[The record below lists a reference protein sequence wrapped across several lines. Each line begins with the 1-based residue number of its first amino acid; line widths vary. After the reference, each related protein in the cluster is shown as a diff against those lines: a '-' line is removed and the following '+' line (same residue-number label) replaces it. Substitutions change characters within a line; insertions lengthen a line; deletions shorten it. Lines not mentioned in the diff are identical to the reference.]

1 MKKKILIIWGN
12 TYAFLNLERLIKK
25 LSKNYNIDVLILT
38 ENNTEII
45 EDYCLNNRHIGKFN
59 IFKFSSVLPSKITNN
74 YLNMKQLLNRNY
86 YDFCIAGDECQLYSK
101 YALSLL
107 TNTKKIIFWT
117 HTSFLL
123 QNNWVVKSYEDGNF
137 DEFKKNINSKV
148 NLNKTTQPKIKKKFF
163 EKIYTKQP
171 SDSKKRYVA
180 RLLINFIEKIFI
192 KINKFLLKQEE
203 RFIFSFLFKKQIKQ
217 NLVDQLSQ
225 VGSGNEDTYLFNDQI
240 EVDIFN
246 GITGKKCAFLT
257 SHPLSYTENTNLN
270 KNTKLNDCLYF
281 PISIYPYSLTDD
293 RFLSIISNSI
303 LKLKDSLNFEKIV
316 VRKHPLQK
324 LDELNNFKSELQKRI
339 NLQVL
344 LEIGDNPIQNEAKK
358 YKYCFST
365 LSAAI
370 KDIRANCDSIKI
382 FLNEEISKDI
392 APKPKLFY
400 NEAQG
405 IYWIDKN
412 YDFDQEVLVKQNF
425 FNYKSIDIEEYL
437 V

>member
-12 TYAFLNLERLIKK
+12 TYAFLNLDRLIKK

-45 EDYCLNNRHIGKFN
+45 EDYCLNNKNIKKFN
-59 IFKFSSVLPSKITNN
+59 ILKFSNQLPFKIIKN
-74 YLNMKQLLNRNY
+74 YFDIKEFCNSSPYN
-86 YDFCIAGDECQLYSK
+86 FCIAGDECQLYSK
-101 YALSLL
+101 YTLSLL
-107 TNTKKIIFWT
+107 TKTKKIIYWT

-123 QNNWVVKSYEDGNF
+123 QNNQVIKSYEGGNF
-137 DEFKKNINSKV
+137 DDFEKLYNSEKNLYSEIKFKKRRV
-148 NLNKTTQPKIKKKFF
+148 FF
-163 EKIYTKQP
+163 DNIYTRTS
-171 SDSKKRYVA
+171 SDTLKRYII
-180 RLLINFIEKIFI
+180 RFLKNFII
-192 KINKFLLKQEE
+192 KILKKINGFLLKLEQK
-203 RFIFSFLFKKQIKQ
+203 FILTFLSSKKIKQ
-217 NLVDQLSQ
+217 NLIDQLSQ

-240 EVDIFN
+240 DVDIFN

-257 SHPLSYTENTNLN
+257 SHPLSYAENTNLD

-303 LKLKDSLNFEKIV
+303 LKLKDSLNFEKII

-324 LDELNNFKSELQKRI
+324 LDELDNFKSELQKRI

-370 KDIRANCDSIKI
+370 KDIRANCDTIKI

-400 NEAQG
+400 NEDQG

-412 YDFDQEVLVKQNF
+412 YDFDQEVLVKQKF